1 MLIVHF
7 FGYSP
12 KMNFNEAPE
21 LPGMESPPGPV
32 LLASTFDSWASTRAK
47 TVRGLSEPT
56 EAVLRA
62 MWTAFSAWCIRTQV
76 DPVALTA
83 DELAA
88 YIQSRVGTEESHLTP
103 RYAWRLVTLIDNVI
117 EHLATAQGRESN
129 KAAKELLEKDPGLK
143 HANAKHKEPSP
154 EYLTDS
160 EDQILVSFFKSTVP
174 PDSPDSDP
182 DSVILHLRWQDIRNR
197 TSVALQRGAGLT
209 PLEIRTLKLN
219 SVHFERGSDLAPWKI
234 KVPATESARPHD
246 TPLTDWAQALLVYWM
261 RVRTE
266 LGIPGDW
273 LFPSTRAGKPWGKTA
288 QFNAVAEVLADA
300 GLVGLKGGSYRLRH
314 TFALRQLARPKNT
327 AEMVAEWLGV
337 EADEMS
343 RYRGLMMAPVEVV

>member
-1 MLIVHF
+1 
-7 FGYSP
+7 
-12 KMNFNEAPE
+12 MNFNETPE
-21 LPGMESPPGPV
+21 LPGMESLPGPV
-32 LLASTFDSWASTRAK
+32 LLASVFDSWATTRAK

-103 RYAWRLVTLIDNVI
+103 RYAWRLVTLIDQVAK
-117 EHLATAQGRESN
+117 HLASKQGRAPN
-129 KAAKELLEKDPGLK
+129 RAAAELLEKDPGLK

-174 PDSPDSDP
+174 PDSPDSD
-182 DSVILHLRWQDIRNR
+182 SAILQLRWQDIRNR

-209 PLEIRTLKLN
+209 PLEIRTLKLD
-219 SVHFERGSDLAPWKI
+219 SVHFERGLDMAPWKVR
-234 KVPATESARPHD
+234 VPATESARAHD
-246 TPLTDWAQALLVYWM
+246 APLTPWAQSLLAYWM

-288 QFNAVAEVLADA
+288 QFNAVAEVIAEA

-314 TFALRQLARPKNT
+314 TFALRQLARPKIT

-337 EADEMS
+337 EPEEMS

>member
-1 MLIVHF
+1 
-7 FGYSP
+7 
-12 KMNFNEAPE
+12 MNSDENPE
-21 LPGMESPPGPV
+21 LPGMESLPGPV
-32 LLASTFDSWASTRAK
+32 ILASVFNSWASTRTK

-88 YIQSRVGTEESHLTP
+88 YIQSRVGTEESNLTP
-103 RYAWRLVTLIDNVI
+103 RYAWRLVTLIDHVI
-117 EHLATAQGRESN
+117 KHLATAQGRASN
-129 KAAKELLEKDPGLK
+129 NAAKELLEKDPGLK
-143 HANAKHKEPSP
+143 FANAKSKEPRP

-174 PDSPDSDP
+174 ADSPDSPDSDP
-182 DSVILHLRWQDIRNR
+182 DSAILKLRWQDIRNR
-197 TSVALQRGAGLT
+197 TSVALQRGGGLT

-219 SVHFERGSDLAPWKI
+219 SVHFERGSDQAPWKI
-234 KVPATESARPHD
+234 KVPAAESARPHD
-246 TPLTDWAQALLVYWM
+246 TPLTDWAQAMLVYWM

-266 LGIPGDW
+266 LGIPGDL
-273 LFPSTRAGKPWGKTA
+273 LFPSTRTGKPWGKTA

-314 TFALRQLARPKNT
+314 TFALRQLARPNNT

-337 EADEMS
+337 EPDEMN